1 MESKKSFFKDK
12 KNIAIIIL
20 SVLFV
25 MACTINQP
33 AKSNVNNAISNEA
46 NLENQIVEMNNIV
59 SQNQ

>member
-25 MACTINQP
+25 MACTIN
-33 AKSNVNNAISNEA
+33 
-46 NLENQIVEMNNIV
+46 
-59 SQNQ
+59 